1 MNELDQMVIK
11 CHTLFMKY
19 GIKSV
24 SMDDIARELGIS
36 KKTIYQYVSDK
47 NELVSKAFDFDQMCM
62 QDKLDVLNFYHLN
75 AIDQIFEAE
84 KMILSLLREHNPAVI
99 YDLKKYYP
107 SIYTKMV
114 ATRRE
119 KVSEFIIDNIEKG
132 KRELFFREE
141 IDAEIM
147 AKFYLLRIE
156 GIVDGDILTLE
167 EYTSIKWVKELLNY
181 HLRGIT
187 TPIGLEYFEKKFVE
201 FNLEF

>member
-1 MNELDQMVIK
+1 M
-11 CHTLFMKY
+11 CFY
-19 GIKSV
+19 
-24 SMDDIARELGIS
+24 
-36 KKTIYQYVSDK
+36 IYCCYR
-47 NELVSKAFDFDQMCM
+47 NNLW
-62 QDKLDVLNFYHLN
+62 
-75 AIDQIFEAE
+75 
-84 KMILSLLREHNPAVI
+84 LLHIHEN
-99 YDLKKYYP
+99 DLKKYYP

-187 TPIGLEYFEKKFVE
+187 TPLGLEYFEKKFVE

>member
-1 MNELDQMVIK
+1 MNELEQIVIK
-11 CHTLFMKY
+11 CHALFMKY

-36 KKTIYQYVSDK
+36 KKTIYQFVRDK

-62 QDKLDVLNFYHLN
+62 QDRLDVFNFDQLN

-84 KMILSLLREHNPAVI
+84 KMILALLREHNPAVI
-99 YDLKKYYP
+99 YDLRKYYP
-107 SIYTKMV
+107 LIYTKMV
-114 ATRRE
+114 ASRRE
-119 KVSEFIIDNIEKG
+119 KVSEFMIENIEKG
-132 KRELFFREE
+132 KKESLFRNE
-141 IDAEIM
+141 IDSAIM

-156 GIVDGDILTLE
+156 GIVDGDVLTLE

-187 TPIGLEYFEKKFVE
+187 TPLGLEYFERKFVE
-201 FNLEF
+201 FNIEF